1 MPTLFPTAYFGSIAY
16 FQLIMRHERIAIEVW
31 DTFPKQTFRNR
42 CVILSA
48 QGPLR
53 LTLPVEKP
61 NGSKSLTN
69 DISVVEG
76 EEWRNNHWR
85 AIKSA
90 YASAPYFDH
99 YSREIETLIFT
110 HERNL
115 VKYNQLITETI
126 IGLFDHTVQFEPTSD
141 FLPISDPASDY
152 RIVDF
157 ESMNVGGFQSVPYTQ
172 VLFQNPHF
180 QLNKSILDLLFCEG
194 PMSRQQLFTR

>member
-16 FQLIMRHERIAIEVW
+16 FQLIMQHERIAIEVW

-61 NGSKSLTN
+61 NGSKTLTN
-69 DISVVEG
+69 DICVVEG

-90 YASAPYFDH
+90 YASAPYFEH
-99 YSREIETLIFT
+99 YSSEIEALIFT
-110 HERNL
+110 RERNL

-126 IGLFDHTVQFEPTSD
+126 IGLFDHTVLVEPTSD
-141 FLPISDPASDY
+141 FLPISDPASDF
-152 RIVDF
+152 RTVDF
-157 ESMNVGGFQSVPYTQ
+157 ESMNVRDFQSVPYTQ
-172 VLFQNPHF
+172 VLFQHPHF
-180 QLNKSILDLLFCEG
+180 QPNPSILDLLFCEG
-194 PMSRQQLFTR
+194 PMGRLKLLTR